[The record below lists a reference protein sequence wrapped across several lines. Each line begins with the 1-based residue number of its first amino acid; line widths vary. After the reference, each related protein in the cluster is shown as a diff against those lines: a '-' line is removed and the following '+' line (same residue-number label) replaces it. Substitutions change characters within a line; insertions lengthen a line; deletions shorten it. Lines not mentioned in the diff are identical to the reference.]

1 MHDAAATEDFWSSRP
16 RWSDDTARAAT
27 GVPEAPLVVWSSAG
41 VFNVGDPAATIAGFV
56 DGEVTLAELAEDLA
70 AVAEAPLDHARAVVA
85 AMAVELSNLGALEGV
100 ALPDPPEPEVDAD
113 DPSGPGSGVDP
124 LPTEVGETTRID
136 PETGLEMRVVT
147 QMLEGGNRVV
157 TEYLPGGGRR
167 VTSTLVAPSGR
178 GDQAL
183 AWAEA
188 MAGGRSLAELFP
200 ADSCGGS
207 KIRNFDDVPLVSR
220 VGLDGRVRSV
230 RCHHP
235 EVADRLAERFG
246 DSLVEDRGPI
256 EAFVVTPLEGHGPM
270 RLFDGRGARRGRPR
284 TVDAAVNVVCQIL
297 GEREAEALSGVL
309 PPMVAAAGLSLPEPT
324 AVGAADGSRGSGP
337 EVDEAV
343 LLTTVAVKGSDG
355 TVHLVDEQSLYGVGL
370 VHRLESAGFEPVWS
384 RVALH
389 VDGTLS
395 VPDVDGLR
403 PLGDTVNVHLS
414 GVGLFPSDRV
424 VALLG
429 EMAQPDGV
437 APAGQDPGEWRQRW
451 LSAATTVASRSQWS
465 DLTDPLPAHLGVDA
479 SA

>member
-188 MAGGRSLAELFP
+188 MAG
-200 ADSCGGS
+200 
-207 KIRNFDDVPLVSR
+207 
-220 VGLDGRVRSV
+220 VGLWPS
-230 RCHHP
+230 CS
-235 EVADRLAERFG
+235 RLI
-246 DSLVEDRGPI
+246 P
-256 EAFVVTPLEGHGPM
+256 
-270 RLFDGRGARRGRPR
+270 
-284 TVDAAVNVVCQIL
+284 
-297 GEREAEALSGVL
+297 
-309 PPMVAAAGLSLPEPT
+309 
-324 AVGAADGSRGSGP
+324 AAD
-337 EVDEAV
+337 
-343 LLTTVAVKGSDG
+343 
-355 TVHLVDEQSLYGVGL
+355 
-370 VHRLESAGFEPVWS
+370 
-384 RVALH
+384 
-389 VDGTLS
+389 
-395 VPDVDGLR
+395 
-403 PLGDTVNVHLS
+403 
-414 GVGLFPSDRV
+414 
-424 VALLG
+424 
-429 EMAQPDGV
+429 
-437 APAGQDPGEWRQRW
+437 QDPQLR
-451 LSAATTVASRSQWS
+451 
-465 DLTDPLPAHLGVDA
+465 
-479 SA
+479 